1 MMVRGI
7 SRCFA
12 AKMLSDPSVY
22 ALALL
27 AALCIGLSKAGFS
40 GISMVSVVLLADIYG
55 SKASVGLALPL
66 LIAADLMAYPA
77 FLKHGSW
84 RPVWK
89 LLGPALL
96 GIAAGWWV
104 LGEISEIT
112 ARRVIGGCV
121 LLMVA
126 LQVFRRWQAA
136 GFDRLAE
143 SGGFGLS
150 AGVLGGFATMLANA
164 AGPVIQL
171 YLMARRVPKMELIGI
186 GARFC
191 LLINLIKVPLNARL
205 ALVSFVVL
213 PLMALTTSVFS
224 RRARVAFRRTRRT
237 IGQVSAELQE
247 NIAAVREEGA
257 LQLYVDGR
265 YSQVSSSDLRPEALD
280 TFIGDSITMT
290 RVLAED
296 PFRALPE
303 PVLYEGRAAVDLQL
317 DDICTS
323 EGVGSGKK
331 QAYSGVQRATDAVVK
346 GT

>member
-1 MMVRGI
+1 MVRGE
-7 SRCFA
+7 
-12 AKMLSDPSVY
+12 MLSDPSVY

-27 AALCIGLSKAGFS
+27 AAFCIGLSKAGFS

-104 LGEISEIT
+104 LGGISEIT

-136 GFDRLAE
+136 GFDGLAG
-143 SGGFGLS
+143 SKGFGLG

-171 YLMARRVPKMELIGI
+171 YLLARRVPKMELIGI
-186 GARFC
+186 GARFF

-205 ALVSFVVL
+205 ALITPESLLENLKLL
-213 PLMALTTSVFS
+213 PAVAVGIVGGKWLLRHVPQAAFEWMIVVFS
-224 RRARVAFRRTRRT
+224 TLA
-237 IGQVSAELQE
+237 G
-247 NIAAVREEGA
+247 
-257 LQLYVDGR
+257 
-265 YSQVSSSDLRPEALD
+265 LRLV
-280 TFIGDSITMT
+280 FW
-290 RVLAED
+290 
-296 PFRALPE
+296 
-303 PVLYEGRAAVDLQL
+303 
-317 DDICTS
+317 
-323 EGVGSGKK
+323 
-331 QAYSGVQRATDAVVK
+331 
-346 GT
+346 